1 MACYAP
7 NALGLYDM
15 IGNAWEWTRDAQAT
29 SSDEGAAP
37 PRQGHANGDPAV
49 LRRGSAQVRTVIKG
63 GSFLCS
69 PDYCVRYRAAA
80 REVQEASLPTSHVG
94 FRTVSRH

>member
-15 IGNAWEWTRDAQAT
+15 VGNAWEWTRDADT
-29 SSDEGAAP
+29 GP
-37 PRQGHANGDPAV
+37 GQGHANGDPAT
-49 LRRGSAQVRTVIKG
+49 LRHAPAPARIVIKG
-63 GSFLCS
+63 GSYLCS

-80 REVQEASLPTSHVG
+80 REVQASDLPTSHVG
-94 FRTVSRH
+94 FRTVSRR